1 VVLLLATAGIVAAL
15 LTHPLAVL
23 HLWGGAFLV
32 SMCVL
37 LPLTAINEH
46 YGCDSEGE
54 AFDTTRT
61 VVSNRAFRFLVWNT
75 NYHVEHHL
83 IATVPYHHA
92 HELHGY
98 IEGRSR
104 FVARSYTA
112 FHLDIIRSCRQQ
124 RVARIAEPS
133 AAGERSQ

>member
-1 VVLLLATAGIVAAL
+1 
-15 LTHPLAVL
+15 
-23 HLWGGAFLV
+23 
-32 SMCVL
+32 
-37 LPLTAINEH
+37 
-46 YGCDSEGE
+46 
-54 AFDTTRT
+54 
-61 VVSNRAFRFLVWNT
+61 VSNRAFRFLVWNT